1 MKLVSDDFINK
12 EIKEYLL
19 TQDGIIDVELNED
32 HNLTILDIKYNEN
45 ITPNIILKYI
55 ELFQNRKYSILF
67 EFDKNT
73 KGNFNVLEYVIDDMC
88 CDYCYRRLVTDLFEN
103 EHIKSVKSNFNYQM
117 PAFNI
122 KFIIEYDNDYTEEEL
137 IKYIKEKYN

>member
-19 TQDGIIDVELNED
+19 TQEGIIDVELNEN
-32 HNLTILDIKYNEN
+32 HNLTTLDIKYNEN
-45 ITPNIILKYI
+45 INPNIILKYI
-55 ELFQNRKYSILF
+55 ELFQNRQYSILF

-117 PAFNI
+117 PAYNI

>member
-19 TQDGIIDVELNED
+19 TQEGIIDVELNEN
-32 HNLTILDIKYNEN
+32 HNLTTLDIKYNEN

-55 ELFQNRKYSILF
+55 ELFQNRQYSILF

-73 KGNFNVLEYVIDDMC
+73 KGIFNILEYVIDDMC

>member
-19 TQDGIIDVELNED
+19 TQEGIIDVELNEN
-32 HNLTILDIKYNEN
+32 HNLTTLDIKYNEN

-55 ELFQNRKYSILF
+55 ELFQNRQYSILF

-73 KGNFNVLEYVIDDMC
+73 KGIFNVLEYVIDDMC

-117 PAFNI
+117 PAYNI

>member
-19 TQDGIIDVELNED
+19 TQEGIIDVELNEN
-32 HNLTILDIKYNEN
+32 HNLTTLDIKYNEN

-55 ELFQNRKYSILF
+55 ELFQNRQYSILF

-73 KGNFNVLEYVIDDMC
+73 KGNFNILEYVIDDMC

-117 PAFNI
+117 PAYNI

>member
-1 MKLVSDDFINK
+1 MKLVSDDYINK

-45 ITPNIILKYI
+45 INPNIILKYI
-55 ELFQNRKYSILF
+55 ELFQNRQYSILF

-117 PAFNI
+117 PAYNI

>member
-19 TQDGIIDVELNED
+19 TQEGIIDVELNEN
-32 HNLTILDIKYNEN
+32 HNLTTLDIKYNEN

-55 ELFQNRKYSILF
+55 ELFQNRQYSILF

-73 KGNFNVLEYVIDDMC
+73 KGNFNILEYIIDDMC

>member
-19 TQDGIIDVELNED
+19 TQEGIIDVELNEN
-32 HNLTILDIKYNEN
+32 HNLTTLDIKYNEN

-55 ELFQNRKYSILF
+55 ELFQNRQYSILF

-73 KGNFNVLEYVIDDMC
+73 KGNFNILEYVIDDMC

>member
-1 MKLVSDDFINK
+1 MKLVSDDYINK

-45 ITPNIILKYI
+45 INHNIILKYI
-55 ELFQNRKYSILF
+55 ELFQNRQYSILF

-117 PAFNI
+117 PAYNI

>member
-19 TQDGIIDVELNED
+19 TQEGIIDVELNEN
-32 HNLTILDIKYNEN
+32 HNLTTLDIKYNEN

-55 ELFQNRKYSILF
+55 ELFQNRQYSILF

-73 KGNFNVLEYVIDDMC
+73 KGNFNILEYVIDDMC

-103 EHIKSVKSNFNYQM
+103 EHIKSVKSNFNYQR